1 MWNTVFKI
9 AAQVFIAKFLRNRMQ
24 DAQENFTSNA
34 HGHFS
39 AVKKNIAALL
49 ESHAVLFK
57 QQLNQDMKRVA
68 KSLLGFIFIF
78 FAISSSLIIGL
89 MWFFATAWNSAHRDA
104 ILGATMILPALISMG
119 IFLAIRH
126 SWKKQPLLTKS
137 MVQIEKDWQVF
148 KAGLDGT
155 ADISDEANQ

>member
-9 AAQVFIAKFLRNRMQ
+9 AAQLFIAKFLRNRMQ

-57 QQLNQDMKRVA
+57 QQLNQDMKRA
-68 KSLLGFIFIF
+68 ANSFFGFVFIF
-78 FAISSSLIIGL
+78 FALLCSLLTAL
-89 MWFFATAWNSAHRDA
+89 MWLFATAWNSPHRDA
-104 ILGATMILPALISMG
+104 ILGATMILPVLVSIG
-119 IFLAIRH
+119 IFLAIRY
-126 SWKKQPLLTKS
+126 SWKKQPLFSKS
-137 MVQIEKDWQVF
+137 MVQIENDWQVF
-148 KAGLDGT
+148 KNGLDGT
-155 ADISDEANQ
+155 ADISDEANR